1 MDPYVAFLSNGS
13 LLTDGKEAEK
23 VRRTSA
29 CFLLFKD
36 KKLYRCSFGGPYLL
50 CLHPCKTVEL
60 LAKLHEGIFGGHSG
74 GRSLTHRAMIQ
85 GFWWSNMQREAIDY
99 VKKSDQCQRH
109 APILHQLS
117 GNLNLVTQ

>member
-1 MDPYVAFLSNGS
+1 MSSPEQN
-13 LLTDGKEAEK
+13 
-23 VRRTSA
+23 RRAASQ
-29 CFLLFKD
+29 
-36 KKLYRCSFGGPYLL
+36 
-50 CLHPCKTVEL
+50 V
-60 LAKLHEGIFGGHSG
+60 HEGIFGGHSG
-74 GRSLTHRAMIQ
+74 GRSLTHRAMTQ